1 MTIWEAEPT
10 ALDKAA
16 ADWMVAESICM
27 RLPLLISSILF
38 SVVAFPAAH
47 AASGPLEKP
56 KPPKMR
62 KSDLTIRVDDT
73 GWGEAKTEEVESV
86 LHAVADELAT
96 RVPVR
101 LPISIV
107 VSHTD
112 REPMVLYEKGGAG
125 EYRVRLHAKDRRWG
139 EYVYE
144 FAHEL
149 CHIISNYD
157 AHLRRD
163 SRKYNQWFEET
174 LCETASLYTL
184 RSMAVTWS
192 SAPPRPGWERHA
204 AKLQAFAQQLIME
217 EHRHLPEDTPL
228 AEWLR
233 DHEEA
238 LRNDPYLREKNE
250 VVAKLLLPLF
260 EQEPENI
267 DSLHYLNLDP
277 AEARADLQQ
286 YLHAWYDNAPTRH
299 KTFVASVL
307 KLLGFEAM
315 TIGQVAHR
323 PAPATTAATAATPP
337 AAGQAGPTRH

>member
-1 MTIWEAEPT
+1 
-10 ALDKAA
+10 
-16 ADWMVAESICM
+16 M

-38 SVVAFPAAH
+38 GVVLAPAAH
-47 AASGPLEKP
+47 AAPGPVEK
-56 KPPKMR
+56 PKMR
-62 KSDLTIRVDDT
+62 KSDLTIRVDDV
-73 GWGEAKTEEVESV
+73 GWGEAEKEEVESV

-112 REPMVLYEKGGAG
+112 REPMVLYEKSGTG
-125 EYRVRLHAKDRRWG
+125 EYQVRLHAKDRRWG

-149 CHIISNYD
+149 CHIMSNYD
-157 AHLRRD
+157 AQLRRD

-184 RSMAVTWS
+184 RSMAVTWN
-192 SAPPRPGWERHA
+192 SAPPRPGWERDA
-204 AKLQAFAQQLIME
+204 AKLQAFAQQLILE
-217 EHRHLPEDTPL
+217 EHRHLPEGTPL

-233 DHEEA
+233 EHEEA

-260 EQEPENI
+260 EKDPENV
-267 DSLHYLNLDP
+267 DSLHYLNLEP
-277 AEARADLQQ
+277 AEAKADLQK
-286 YLHAWYDNAPTRH
+286 YLHAWYDNAPVRH
-299 KTFVASVL
+299 KTFVASIL
-307 KLLGFEAM
+307 KLLGVDPPIEM
-315 TIGQVAHR
+315 RGSHK
-323 PAPATTAATAATPP
+323 TAASDRPEGRSVST
-337 AAGQAGPTRH
+337 GQAGPSKSTD